1 MTLPETMNMF
11 DELNKRFDRMRGK
24 FLEDIQTKD
33 FNNIP
38 KGINKINEFL
48 SEKNLQVICGYN
60 FRIYKEHYGYTLRC
74 YSTIAPD
81 VEIEGDNPAEL
92 CKIACRYYYMN
103 NFILD

>member
-1 MTLPETMNMF
+1 MF
-11 DELNKRFDRMRGK
+11 DEVNKKFGRMREK

-48 SEKNLQVICGYN
+48 SEKNSWVISGYN
-60 FRIYKEHYGYTLRC
+60 FRIYKEHNGYTLRC

-81 VEIEGDNPAEL
+81 IEIEGDNPVEL
-92 CKIACRYYYMN
+92 CKIACRYYCMN
-103 NFILD
+103 NFIMG